1 MWIQL
6 FRLHFSSNCLYWI
19 LEKTRSCIIPKDPE
33 WLNDHILEFQQTWN
47 EVLEHRKNGT
57 LPSDKKSTTL
67 VL

>member
-1 MWIQL
+1 MTWTV
-6 FRLHFSSNCLYWI
+6 RYWI

-33 WLNDHILEFQQTWN
+33 WLNDHIEEFKSVWN

-57 LPSDKKSTTL
+57 LPQPKDKGIL